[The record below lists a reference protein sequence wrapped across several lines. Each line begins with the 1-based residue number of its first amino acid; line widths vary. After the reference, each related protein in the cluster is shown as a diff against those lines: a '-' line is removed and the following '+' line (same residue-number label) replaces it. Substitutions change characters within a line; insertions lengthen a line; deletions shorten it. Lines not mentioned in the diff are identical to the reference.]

1 MEKKLPAEVVRRIK
15 GRPYYAYLYARNVL
29 KGRLPERLEI
39 VFKDDPQS
47 AWLYSQNV
55 LKGRLPDHI
64 HNALVM
70 YAMEKK
76 DADEWVAAYL
86 ESVK

>member
-1 MEKKLPAEVVRRIK
+1 MEKRLPPEVVRRIK

-29 KGRLPERLEI
+29 KGRLPARLEI

-47 AWLYSQNV
+47 AYLYSQNV
-55 LKGRLPDHI
+55 LGGRLPDPV

-70 YAMEKK
+70 YSMEKK
-76 DADEWVAAYL
+76 DPEGWVAAYL
-86 ESVK
+86 ESL